1 MLPIKKAVIEICG
14 ACNYSCKMCP
24 HSFDGG
30 RESSFRRMMNYEMF
44 VDALDQL
51 LDSEVKEIYLEGS
64 GEPSMNR
71 KLPQFVR
78 AGTDRGFK
86 MSFITN
92 GFWFKDELMKATV
105 DAGLH
110 FARFSVTG
118 YNPAKYNEWMKLEDQ
133 VKLYNNKKNVPEER
147 FYTVR
152 RHAEEAIRYIESVG
166 SKATIGSYHLIIDNN
181 QVKYEIDQYR
191 KNWIDHVPGIK
202 SSIWKMHNWS
212 GVYDEVT
219 WRAEKKNK
227 RSCGRPFS
235 PDLIVR
241 AGGNDGKTGAVVP
254 CCMVLG
260 QDSKAVLGHLSE
272 NSIEEIWYGEAYEHL
287 RKMHRE
293 HRFDEIDYCKNCDML
308 YDTPEAL
315 VWSNFDANYNILTG
329 GDFDMREFRK

>member
-14 ACNYSCKMCP
+14 ACNYSCQMCP
-24 HSFDGG
+24 HSFENG
-30 RESSFRRMMNYEMF
+30 RESSFRRMMNYDMF
-44 VDALDQL
+44 VNALDQL

-71 KLPQFVR
+71 KLPDFVR

-92 GFWFKDELMKATV
+92 GYWFKDDLMKATV

-118 YNPAKYNEWMKLEDQ
+118 YNPEKYNEWMRLPDN
-133 VKLYNNKKNVPEER
+133 VKEERER
-147 FYTVR
+147 FYTIR
-152 RHAEEAIRYIESVG
+152 NHANEVIQYIESVG
-166 SKATIGSYHLIIDNN
+166 SKATIGSYSLILNN
-181 QVKYEIDQYR
+181 DEIEYEVEQYR
-191 KNWIDHVPGIK
+191 KNWIDHVPGVHA
-202 SSIWKMHNWS
+202 SIWKMHNWS

-219 WRAEKKNK
+219 WRMQKDNR

-241 AGGNDGKTGAVVP
+241 AGGNNGKTGAVVP

-272 NSIEEIWYGEAYEHL
+272 NTIEEIWFGEAYEHL
-287 RKMHRE
+287 RQMHRE
-293 HRFDEIDYCKNCDML
+293 HRFDEIEYCKSCDML
-308 YDTPEAL
+308 YDTPDAL

-329 GDFDMREFRK
+329 GAFDMREFRK